1 MRTFLAF
8 EVEERVHD
16 RVAQMTGQLKN
27 IDRNVRWVRPKN
39 AHVTI
44 HFFGEVEQ
52 VDVPEIESIIEKAI
66 EHISPFD
73 VEVRGISAFP
83 SLERASVIWYGIV
96 MHENL
101 LAVYN
106 TVRDGL
112 LGKDL
117 VEKLE
122 TRVYTPHLT
131 AGRVRRRI
139 NSQLLQELRIH
150 GREYFGT
157 FTVDSLVLFKS
168 TLSGSGRG
176 PVYEKLSIFKLRD

>member
-8 EVEERVHD
+8 EVDKDVHNRVL
-16 RVAQMTGQLKN
+16 QLTGQFKN
-27 IDRNVRWVRPKN
+27 MDRNVRWVRPEN

-52 VDVPEIESIIEKAI
+52 VDVPEIESIIKKAT
-66 EHISPFD
+66 EHISPFV
-73 VEVRGISAFP
+73 VEVHGISAFP

-101 LAVYN
+101 LEVYN
-106 TVRDGL
+106 AVRDGL
-112 LGKDL
+112 MGKNL

-122 TRVYTPHLT
+122 TRRYTPHLT

-139 NSQLLQELRIH
+139 NPKLLQELRLH
-150 GREYFGT
+150 GRESFGS

-176 PVYEKLSIFKLRD
+176 PFYEKLSIFQLRD